1 MINEKG
7 EIEVAD
13 TVPKL
18 VTALGQAKC
27 EVCEW
32 VDKAEDECHK
42 CNDLMTAGIMLE
54 LFDKLVML
62 YNQAHRCLDAQHCK
76 VCLMVAAYG
85 LDIAPPEEENL
96 IVSIN

>member
-1 MINEKG
+1 MINENN
-7 EIEVAD
+7 ETETAD

-18 VTALGQAKC
+18 VVALDQLKC
-27 EVCEW
+27 DADSPMEC
-32 VDKAEDECHK
+32 DPHDRCHK

-62 YNQAHRCLDAQHCK
+62 YSQAHRCLDEKHCK

-85 LDIAPPEEENL
+85 LDIAQPEESL
-96 IVSIN
+96 IVVPN